1 VNVEKTDDPILLNR
15 YIPTDDRI
23 YLYPDDRRVSVHVE
37 KSDDRILLYQ
47 IVPPTDDR
55 IYLYRDDRTIEYC
68 YIRSSLPQTIEYTYI
83 GTTCCV
89 YTRPPATTIRCEKPA
104 RPPRR
109 SDMRISGRPGRR
121 RPNIAISD
129 RTIEYTYIGTTC
141 CDTRPPAT
149 TITPPPSGAKNP
161 PARQDDR
168 IYVYQDAP
176 AEDVPILLYQN
187 ARQNE
192 PARPPPVGALFSL
205 SNFLIQR
212 QRRCFLTKGVLHAR
226 ARRRRPNIC
235 GAIFEGTP

>member
-1 VNVEKTDDPILLNR
+1 
-15 YIPTDDRI
+15 
-23 YLYPDDRRVSVHVE
+23 
-37 KSDDRILLYQ
+37 
-47 IVPPTDDR
+47 
-55 IYLYRDDRTIEYC
+55 
-68 YIRSSLPQTIEYTYI
+68 
-83 GTTCCV
+83 
-89 YTRPPATTIRCEKPA
+89 
-104 RPPRR
+104 
-109 SDMRISGRPGRR
+109 MRISGRPGRR

-226 ARRRRPNIC
+226 ARAGVVPISVEPYSRVHHDISIFGSSQYLWSHIRGCTMISAYSVGASGTILTYLTVVHRPTWRRLREQRGCATTLRPEPPATTIN
-235 GAIFEGTP
+235 